1 MTGAGEMTRRAVMA
15 GAAAAVA
22 GVALGSCSR
31 ESSTSGGTSTST
43 AGAPA
48 TTSSSTADT
57 PPDTSVGTTATAGEA
72 TPYVPPSHDAG
83 AWETADAADAGWS
96 TEGLDAVARLV
107 ETSNSSTL
115 TVVIAGRLVLERY
128 FAGATAE
135 SVQDIASC
143 QKSVTSTL
151 VGMSVAEG
159 ELELDQPVSDVLPA
173 GWSRAAPAAEGRI
186 TIRHLLTMTSG
197 LHPRRLTPVTEPGT
211 TFDYNTPAYQKLRL
225 VLEAGTGTGIDALS
239 RERLFDRV
247 GMSPLAVWEPRPDL
261 PQFRDATGELAWG
274 LKLPARDM
282 ARFGLLA
289 QRKGTWGADE
299 VVSAAWFDE
308 AWTSSPAQVDYG
320 YLWWLLGRRR
330 GERSRV
336 PEDWVAALGAGDQK
350 IYVVPSLDLVVTR
363 QGAAAEEATEAR
375 SGFDAALIDAL
386 LAARG

>member
-1 MTGAGEMTRRAVMA
+1 MTGAGNVSRRSLLA

-22 GVALGSCSR
+22 GVALGACST
-31 ESSTSGGTSTST
+31 ESSTSAGTSSTTDPADTTAGTSGGTAADPT
-43 AGAPA
+43 AGAP
-48 TTSSSTADT
+48 
-57 PPDTSVGTTATAGEA
+57 GEA
-72 TPYVPPSHDAG
+72 GPYVPAPHDAG
-83 AWETADAADAGWS
+83 PWETAEAGEVGWS
-96 TEGLDAVARLV
+96 AEGLEAVAGLV
-107 ETSNSSTL
+107 EASNSATL
-115 TVVIAGRLVLERY
+115 TVAVGGRLVLERY

-159 ELELDQPVSDVLPA
+159 ELELDQPVSDLLPV

-186 TIRHLLTMTSG
+186 TVRHLLTMTSG
-197 LHPRRLTPVTEPGT
+197 LHSRRLTRVAEPGT

-225 VLEAGTGTGIDALS
+225 VLEAATGTGIDALS
-239 RERLFDRV
+239 RERLFDPV
-247 GMSPLAVWEPRPDL
+247 GMSALAVWEPRPDL
-261 PQFRDATGELAWG
+261 PQFRDATGSLEWG

-289 QRKGTWGADE
+289 LRKGTWAGE
-299 VVSAAWFDE
+299 ELVSAAWFDE

-363 QGAAAEEATEAR
+363 QGAAAKEATDAR
-375 SGFDAALIDAL
+375 STFDGDLIAAL